1 MTGADQ
7 ARETA
12 HNENRSNIQI
22 IKTETEAELER
33 IKKHLNEL
41 YSREADA
48 LRTSRDHAEMERDG
62 LRVENERIKDALNG
76 ITQDLAVIKSQKD
89 AECSEAASRAAHA
102 ELEAKRNQLAKN
114 ELERALDKAGD
125 SLFILYILTLS
136 GQTIVQVYK
145 LRFCLKY
152 TWIRFL

>member
-12 HNENRSNIQI
+12 HNENRSNIQM

-62 LRVENERIKDALNG
+62 LRHGALVLFLKTL
-76 ITQDLAVIKSQKD
+76 ISQVH
-89 AECSEAASRAAHA
+89 S
-102 ELEAKRNQLAKN
+102 
-114 ELERALDKAGD
+114 D
-125 SLFILYILTLS
+125 SSTTNPGTTNI
-136 GQTIVQVYK
+136 
-145 LRFCLKY
+145 
-152 TWIRFL
+152 

>member
-12 HNENRSNIQI
+12 HNENRSNIQL

-48 LRTSRDHAEMERDG
+48 LRASRDHAEMERDG
-62 LRVENERIKDALNG
+62 LRSGAFLN
-76 ITQDLAVIKSQKD
+76 
-89 AECSEAASRAAHA
+89 
-102 ELEAKRNQLAKN
+102 
-114 ELERALDKAGD
+114 
-125 SLFILYILTLS
+125 
-136 GQTIVQVYK
+136 
-145 LRFCLKY
+145 
-152 TWIRFL
+152 